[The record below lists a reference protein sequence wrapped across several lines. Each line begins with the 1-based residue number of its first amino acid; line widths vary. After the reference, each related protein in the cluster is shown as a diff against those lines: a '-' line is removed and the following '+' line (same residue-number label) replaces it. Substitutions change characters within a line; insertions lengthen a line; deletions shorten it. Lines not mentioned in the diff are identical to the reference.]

1 MDRNC
6 PLFRYWSMR
15 SGFLSR
21 RNTRSSTSGL
31 PSTSLKSTGTL
42 YRASPHQSSVMT
54 MTLSFLPRRV
64 RAVLS
69 SGLILISERNF
80 MNVSLLVPIWSR
92 YCWTVIPCANRSFV
106 SIRSPRRRLSH
117 RGEIDG
123 ELRHFLLLGVPH
135 HQGHPALR
143 VDGVGGKRVHALS
156 GIATVPV
163 AEGGALVLH
172 EARLHGLRAHEDLR
186 SVVAREVRLPAPQ
199 GDPEGE
205 LALRVFEDVVTSRG
219 LSSLLWKAEL
229 RAARAS
235 RWKGVITTAVCPAP
249 SFTRHSAPNSS
260 VRILFL
266 PARIACS
273 RSRSVRTT
281 DIDSPGVAAT
291 SPTAKARNGR
301 HRYREALQPM
311 RNRILAQRFRG
322 IAGAP
327 RGQ

>member
-106 SIRSPRRRLSH
+106 SICSPRRRLSH

-205 LALRVFEDVVTSRG
+205 LALRVFEDVVHVAGLELLALKGRIARG
-219 LSSLLWKAEL
+219 ESEPVEGRHHHGGLPRSVLHTPFRPELLRQDTL
-229 RAARAS
+229 LARADRLLAVQIGEDDGHRLS
-235 RWKGVITTAVCPAP
+235 RRRGHQSYRQGEERKAP
-249 SFTRHSAPNSS
+249 IP
-260 VRILFL
+260 
-266 PARIACS
+266 
-273 RSRSVRTT
+273 
-281 DIDSPGVAAT
+281 
-291 SPTAKARNGR
+291 
-301 HRYREALQPM
+301 
-311 RNRILAQRFRG
+311 
-322 IAGAP
+322 
-327 RGQ
+327 

>member
-1 MDRNC
+1 MERNC

-106 SIRSPRRRLSH
+106 SIRSPSRRLSH
-117 RGEIDG
+117 RGEING

-135 HQGHPALR
+135 HQGHAALR
-143 VDGVGGKRVHALS
+143 IDGVGGKRVDALG
-156 GIATVPV
+156 GIASVRV
-163 AEGGALVLH
+163 AQRGALVLH
-172 EARLHGLRAHEDLR
+172 KARLHRLRAREDLR
-186 SVVAREVRLPAPQ
+186 GVVTRKVRFPTAQ

-205 LALRVFEDVVTSRG
+205 LAFRVLEDVLHVARPEVLALEGGVASGEGEPVKGRHHDEG
-219 LSSLLWKAEL
+219 LPRSVLHAPL
-229 RAARAS
+229 RAEFLRDDALLPGAD
-235 RWKGVITTAVCPAP
+235 GLLA
-249 SFTRHSAPNSS
+249 
-260 VRILFL
+260 VRIGEDYGHRL
-266 PARIACS
+266 AGRRGHQS
-273 RSRSVRTT
+273 YRQGEER
-281 DIDSPGVAAT
+281 
-291 SPTAKARNGR
+291 KA
-301 HRYREALQPM
+301 P
-311 RNRILAQRFRG
+311 I
-322 IAGAP
+322 P
-327 RGQ
+327 